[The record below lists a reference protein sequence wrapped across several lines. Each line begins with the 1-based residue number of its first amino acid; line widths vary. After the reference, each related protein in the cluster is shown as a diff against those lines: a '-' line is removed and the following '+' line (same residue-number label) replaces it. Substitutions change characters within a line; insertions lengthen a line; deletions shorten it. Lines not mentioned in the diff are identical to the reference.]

1 MVFYDVELCLW
12 LLCFIVEKMELP
24 FEYLLLFVLI
34 LMGMQFFSHMNS
46 RIHLEWARLF
56 IDTCDKITS
65 SPFVLNTNARSGVG
79 GGVGGGA
86 CGGAFCADDDAAQQN
101 NRRPRPAAAA

>member
-1 MVFYDVELCLW
+1 MVFYNVELRLW

-24 FEYLLLFVLI
+24 FECLLLFVSI

-65 SPFVLNTNARSGVG
+65 SPFILNANARGGVGGSVG
-79 GGVGGGA
+79 GGVGGVA
-86 CGGAFCADDDAAQQN
+86 VCANDDAAQQN
-101 NRRPRPAAAA
+101 DRRPRPAAAA